1 MCACVGSCVRVWCA
15 VGVVCGEVVWWCV
28 SVAASSLKPH
38 KFCTMFGGPA
48 KGGDPGWNQDW
59 QGWNQW
65 EQKWDD
71 TKNKAGMTGG
81 EVGAVLARPHASS
94 SAHTGWVDGT
104 RAPQR
109 TTRDSSPASLACLDW
124 AEGGPCCVYAE
135 FSGERGNRGG
145 KASQC
150 GACTVQ
156 YRFLP

>member
-38 KFCTMFGGPA
+38 KFCTMFCEPA

-81 EVGAVLARPHASS
+81 EVGAVVARPHA
-94 SAHTGWVDGT
+94 T
-104 RAPQR
+104 P
-109 TTRDSSPASLACLDW
+109 
-124 AEGGPCCVYAE
+124 
-135 FSGERGNRGG
+135 
-145 KASQC
+145 
-150 GACTVQ
+150 
-156 YRFLP
+156 